1 MEHLQSYLD
10 HTLLIPTANT
20 DAIKALCD
28 EAITNEFKAICI
40 NPYFASFAS
49 KILAESDVKLATV
62 AGFPFGYNPTVAKAA
77 EIKWAIDHG
86 ADEIDAVV
94 NIAALKSGE
103 YSFVRN
109 DIETIVRSV
118 TMRGKTIKMIVEAS
132 ILTEDELK
140 RVLEYCVE
148 SGVHYIKNSSG
159 YQGDGA
165 SVDMIQKL
173 RSMLPTDIK
182 IKASGG
188 IKSKRQAIK
197 LIEAGADR
205 IGSSACL
212 NIIK

>member
-10 HTLLIPTANT
+10 HTLLIPTVNT
-20 DAIKALCD
+20 EEIKALCD
-28 EAITNEFKAICI
+28 EAIANEFKAICI

-49 KILAESDVKLATV
+49 KMLSESDVKLATV

-94 NIAALKSGE
+94 NIAALKSGD

-159 YQGDGA
+159 YQGDKA
-165 SVDMIQKL
+165 TVEMIQKL

>member
-20 DAIKALCD
+20 EEIKALCD
-28 EAITNEFKAICI
+28 EAIANEFKAICI

-49 KILAESDVKLATV
+49 KMLSESDVKLATV

-94 NIAALKSGE
+94 NIAALKSGD

-159 YQGDGA
+159 YQGDKA
-165 SVDMIQKL
+165 TVEMIQKL

-188 IKSKRQAIK
+188 IKSKREAIK